1 MQITLTVCEVI
12 AKKVYVNQNIRI
24 RSTLDTFINI
34 HDMAETSIF
43 RPQICLFLLPY
54 LEYLDL
60 AYDR

>member
-1 MQITLTVCEVI
+1 MQITLTVYEVI
-12 AKKVYVNQNIRI
+12 ANKVYVNQNIRI

-34 HDMAETSIF
+34 HVMAETSICI
-43 RPQICLFLLPY
+43 PQICLFLLPY